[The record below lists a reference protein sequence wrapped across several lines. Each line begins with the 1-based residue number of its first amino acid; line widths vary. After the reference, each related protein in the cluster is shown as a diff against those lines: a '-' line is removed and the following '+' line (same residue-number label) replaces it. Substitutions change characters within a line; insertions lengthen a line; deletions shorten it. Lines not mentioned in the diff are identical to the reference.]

1 METIR
6 YQRTDG
12 GRIQELALD
21 RVLGTE
27 GVPYNFGDPPQSLGV
42 DVRAFFMGIVPAHC
56 TVFKRYEIARDFHDG
71 CISFRFVLA
80 EPRTGRAAAPNDPR
94 S

>member
-1 METIR
+1 MRQAHTQVFRRALVMETIR

-12 GRIQELALD
+12 GRIQELALG

-27 GVPYNFGDPPQSLGV
+27 V
-42 DVRAFFMGIVPAHC
+42 
-56 TVFKRYEIARDFHDG
+56 ARDFHDG
-71 CISFRFVLA
+71 CISFRLVLA